1 MVIFHSYV
9 SLPEGIRKTYRH
21 EVFNDQFQWGMFYDQ
36 PKWHGH
42 LKETTSGFA
51 WDICMELPWT
61 FCLLQSHVLRL
72 ELLFPELECGPLL
85 CALACSAY
93 RSFQVPGVYFPKLP
107 EAPKSSIANDQES
120 SIWDHHLFFWK
131 SFPFLMFFQ
140 KVCWFSWYPLVN

>member
-1 MVIFHSYV
+1 MLVYQRV
-9 SLPEGIRKTYRH
+9 SEKHIVTKFLMTNFNGEFFMINPNDMDISKKRHLVLPEIYAWNFH
-21 EVFNDQFQWGMFYDQ
+21 EHFVCSN
-36 PKWHGH
+36 P
-42 LKETTSGFA
+42 
-51 WDICMELPWT
+51 
-61 FCLLQSHVLRL
+61 HVLRL